1 MAPMPAPLFDED
13 LPTLFQ
19 LAAILPPVTPSGN
32 RLLDWTGRKR
42 MSTAYFDPLVV
53 VQALV
58 DGRWTVD
65 GGEWAACD
73 DDREIVESVL
83 ATVLRELSRVET
95 AAPALALCVSYVRA
109 RVAPVHAAVVAKI
122 SALQAPRVVR

>member
-58 DGRWTVD
+58 DGRWTA
-65 GGEWAACD
+65 GGRSTAVSGRRATMTVRSWNRCLRPCFVSSAAWRQQRPRWRCVCLMCA
-73 DDREIVESVL
+73 RAWLPSTQPSL
-83 ATVLRELSRVET
+83 LR
-95 AAPALALCVSYVRA
+95 
-109 RVAPVHAAVVAKI
+109 
-122 SALQAPRVVR
+122 